1 MPLVERGAASQAG
14 MPVEFNDESAVN
26 RYRNATAQIL
36 AGAPAPPSF
45 QNPEEGQSV
54 RAAEFLSHLN
64 LDRPGIHRVL
74 KKAYP
79 RIDDMPG
86 LKEKAHARVKFLGWM
101 TLKGYNEI
109 QQAYDLLKLDLDA
122 QHLLGFHEGIP
133 CYDTLREFIN
143 ERLSGC
149 VHEQLLTELL
159 VEQHRLLPSL
169 GTIQVE
175 DATPLEARRRETEAP
190 YNPHYKCR
198 MMKEELRWDVPH
210 EALLT
215 QQYYDGVMHESHW
228 FTVLT
233 ARLQEAGVHGTQLT
247 VDGGYTSFEHIAL
260 QWRAGQVLAY
270 KTQEGWNIDPEA
282 ALEDVLKRYQR
293 HRKNPDFLVEASLEA
308 KLRFLIDHGTTH
320 DIEAVGKHLR
330 DTYLTTRTA
339 EEIDFVK
346 SQRAQNEGLNAEL
359 KRLPITPARRGTREL
374 LRRAQAC
381 TLTLHIVQLT
391 RLQHGVTTHLCRTA
405 NIL

>member
-1 MPLVERGAASQAG
+1 MEYDA
-14 MPVEFNDESAVN
+14 ESAVN
-26 RYRNATAQIL
+26 RYRNATTQLL
-36 AGAPAPPSF
+36 ASLPSPAGF
-45 QNPEEGQSV
+45 QNPTEGQSV
-54 RAAEFLSHLN
+54 LAAEFLGHLN
-64 LDRPGIHRVL
+64 LHRPGIHRVL
-74 KKAYP
+74 KEAYP
-79 RIDDMPG
+79 RIDDMPS
-86 LKEKAHARVKFLGWM
+86 LKEKVHARVKFLAWK

-109 QQAYDLLKLDLDA
+109 AQAYDLLKLDLDA
-122 QHLLGFHEGIP
+122 QRLLGFHENLP

-149 VHEQLLTELL
+149 VHEHLLTELL

-169 GTIQVE
+169 GTVQAE

-228 FTVLT
+228 FNILT
-233 ARLQEAGVHGTQLT
+233 TRLQEAGVHGTQLT

-260 QWRAGQVLAY
+260 QWRAGQVLSY
-270 KTQEGWNIDPEA
+270 KTQEGWNIDSEA

-293 HRKNPDFLVEASLEA
+293 HRKNLDFLVEAPLEA

-320 DIEAVGKHLR
+320 DLEAVGKHLR
-330 DTYLTTRTA
+330 DTYLSTRTT
-339 EEIDFVK
+339 EETDFVR

-359 KRLPITPARRGTREL
+359 KRLPIWPARRGKREL

-381 TLTLHIVQLT
+381 TLTLHLVQLT
-391 RLQHGVTTHLCRTA
+391 RLQHGITTHLCRTA